1 MMWPVEMLETVQL
14 PLVNKFYKVNRAR
27 GKAKGNERVWV
38 VKDKGE
44 IVGAAR
50 VADISG
56 HDFLTGVVVAGAYQ
70 RQGIAAALVA
80 AVVKSQEKPCY
91 TFPYGHLVGLYQ
103 RLGFGEVAADELPKP
118 LLSRF
123 GRYQGQGRD
132 IVVMRAPFAARAL
145 LPTATKSRAFTTEAR
160 RSKAGQ
166 GR

>member
-1 MMWPVEMLETVQL
+1 MMWPVQMLETVQL

-56 HDFLTGVVVAGAYQ
+56 HDFLTGVQVAASHQ
-70 RQGIAAALVA
+70 RRGVAAALVGQI
-80 AVVKSQEKPCY
+80 VNTQQKPCF

-103 RLGFGEVAADELPKP
+103 KLGFVEVDVSEWPKP
-118 LLSRF
+118 IEMRF
-123 GRYQGQGRD
+123 ERYKGQGRD
-132 IVVMRAPFAARAL
+132 IVVMRAPVAARAL
-145 LPTATKSRAFTTEAR
+145 LPTA
-160 RSKAGQ
+160 
-166 GR
+166 